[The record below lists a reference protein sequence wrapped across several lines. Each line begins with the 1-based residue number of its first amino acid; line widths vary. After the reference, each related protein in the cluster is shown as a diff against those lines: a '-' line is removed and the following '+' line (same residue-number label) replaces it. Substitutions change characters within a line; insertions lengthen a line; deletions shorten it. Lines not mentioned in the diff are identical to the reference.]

1 MGMSCSRGWNQWTLQ
16 GSAWSIQSISC
27 SQKSPQAAPRTGTTS
42 SSEMH
47 RFKPIVVYEC
57 MAECVVGSG
66 GLQDV
71 MRQKVW
77 IDGSSS
83 PSCPVDSWDIVLACW
98 LCGIIYHVRRNSFLE
113 GTSRQAGSAAKKS
126 LCTIIWEEPSSASSV
141 LNLFFTLLH
150 VDIPLSPQ
158 SACVTVKDTPTQHLV
173 FK

>member
-1 MGMSCSRGWNQWTLQ
+1 MFTE
-16 GSAWSIQSISC
+16 IPISC
-27 SQKSPQAAPRTGTTS
+27 PQNWDS

-57 MAECVVGSG
+57 MAECVVGSE

-113 GTSRQAGSAAKKS
+113 GTSRQAGSAPKKS

-158 SACVTVKDTPTQHLV
+158 SACVTVKDTLLFLPSIQSSNRFYLQ
-173 FK
+173 KLPEEDSNL